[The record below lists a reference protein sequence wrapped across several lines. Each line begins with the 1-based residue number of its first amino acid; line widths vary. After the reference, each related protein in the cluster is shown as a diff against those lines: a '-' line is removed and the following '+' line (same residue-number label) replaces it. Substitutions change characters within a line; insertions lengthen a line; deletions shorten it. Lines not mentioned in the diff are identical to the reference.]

1 MTELG
6 TARAMSALRRFAVR
20 QEAAARCDLCAS
32 ALGEPHHHL
41 LEPEKR
47 ELVCACNGCALL
59 FPESGGGRYRHI
71 RSRALGL
78 RGMELGEADFR
89 ALELPVRL
97 AFLCPSRVH
106 GRTFAIYP
114 NPGGTTEATVPPAA
128 WADLLAAYPVA
139 AGIEP
144 DVEGLLID
152 HLDGRK
158 RCFVASLDVCH
169 YFVGLLRRE
178 SLAEAM
184 RFIDGLDG
192 GARG

>member
-6 TARAMSALRRFAVR
+6 TSRAMSALRRFAVR

-59 FPESGGGRYRHI
+59 FPES
-71 RSRALGL
+71 
-78 RGMELGEADFR
+78 GEADFR